1 MTHERMT
8 EREAIALT
16 SITRRIL
23 GLEVLGDGRADGT
36 CVCVGCGC
44 TTENACLGGCS
55 WIVQDLEEGIGICSK
70 CVTLPIDELVE
81 RNRKVLSI

>member
-1 MTHERMT
+1 MHRKFLT
-8 EREAIALT
+8 EEELVARAEIQRLT
-16 SITRRIL
+16 
-23 GLEVLGDGRADGT
+23 ELGDGRADGT

-70 CVTLPIDELVE
+70 CVTLPIDELVA
-81 RNRKVLSI
+81 RSRKILAI